1 VSGLLLG
8 GILVRVAWA
17 VLAAATANTPAP
29 APPHAPV
36 KPCTVLAPDAKP
48 IIEVAGKGRRPPLAF
63 YALGFS
69 KTGRL
74 AWLELRQGFDSED
87 YNWIL
92 YVVDLNSDRP
102 LVEREFP
109 LKSSSVQALCARHDT
124 AIARVLDKLDVE
136 RGRALALE
144 QPEATLAP
152 PTVELARGRRDREAS
167 KTPYRVLLRGR
178 DGVKQLGTLWRVEV
192 DSGQAPLGVPKLAGI
207 LRSPFE
213 PRVAVLVTQQM
224 IGDEGAELTMVKVL
238 GARLDRGWRK
248 AE

>member
-1 VSGLLLG
+1 M
-8 GILVRVAWA
+8 
-17 VLAAATANTPAP
+17 LAAATANTPAP
-29 APPHAPV
+29 APAPA

-48 IIEVAGKGRRPPLAF
+48 IIEVAGKGSRPPLAF
-63 YALGFS
+63 YVLGFS
-69 KTGRL
+69 KSGRL
-74 AWLELRQGFDSED
+74 AWLELRQGFDSDE

-92 YVVDLNSDRP
+92 YVVDLNSDRQ
-102 LVEREFP
+102 LVEREFS
-109 LKSSSVQALCARHDT
+109 LKSANVQSLCARHDT
-124 AIARVLDKLDVE
+124 AIARVLDKFDVE

-144 QPEATLAP
+144 QPEATLP
-152 PTVELARGRRDREAS
+152 PTTVELARGRRDRKAY
-167 KTPYRVLLRGR
+167 KTPYRVLLRGK

-192 DSGQAPLGVPKLAGI
+192 DSGDAPLGVPKLAGI

-224 IGDEGAELTMVKVL
+224 IGTEGAELTMVRVL

>member
-1 VSGLLLG
+1 MSGLLLG
-8 GILVRVAWA
+8 GILARVAWA

-29 APPHAPV
+29 A

-48 IIEVAGKGRRPPLAF
+48 IIEVAGRGSRPPFAF

-69 KTGRL
+69 KSGRL
-74 AWLELRQGFDSED
+74 AWLELRQGFDSEG
-87 YNWIL
+87 YTWIL
-92 YVVDLNSDRP
+92 YVVDLNSDRQ
-102 LVEREFP
+102 LVEREFDF
-109 LKSSSVQALCARHDT
+109 KSANVQSLCARHDA

-136 RGRALALE
+136 RGHTLALE
-144 QPEATLAP
+144 QPEATLP
-152 PTVELARGRRDREAS
+152 PTTVELARGRRDREAS
-167 KTPYRVLLRGR
+167 KTPYRVLLRGK

-192 DSGQAPLGVPKLAGI
+192 DSGDAPLGVPKLAGI

-224 IGDEGAELTMVKVL
+224 IGDEGAALTRVRVL
-238 GARLDRGWRK
+238 GARLDRGWRT